1 MRRADRLFKIIQSI
15 RRREVTTAARLA
27 RELEVSGRTIYRDI
41 RDLALSGV
49 PMASETGIGYA
60 MARCF
65 DLPPLMFTDDELT
78 ALVLGMRI
86 VKSRADSELAEAA
99 QDVLV
104 KVEAMVPERLKSR
117 ISSATLFAPSLI
129 SSIGVRNHLGPLR
142 KAIDEHRKVRLLY
155 ESAKGEETARIIRPL
170 GIFFWSSVWTVGAW
184 CQLRGAF
191 RNFRIDRIAMLET
204 LNEVFVDEPGRTLRD
219 FLREQEAAFLR

>member
-1 MRRADRLFKIIQSI
+1 M
-15 RRREVTTAARLA
+15 
-27 RELEVSGRTIYRDI
+27 
-41 RDLALSGV
+41 
-49 PMASETGIGYA
+49 
-60 MARCF
+60 
-65 DLPPLMFTDDELT
+65 
-78 ALVLGMRI
+78 
-86 VKSRADSELAEAA
+86 
-99 QDVLV
+99 LV

-117 ISSATLFAPSLI
+117 IANATLFAPSLI

-155 ESAKGEETARIIRPL
+155 ESAKGEETTRTVRPL

-191 RNFRIDRIAMLET
+191 RNFRIDRIAKLES
-204 LNEVFVDEPGRTLRD
+204 LDEVFVDEPGRTLRD